1 MKIKKEYLILA
12 LIIAGL
18 LVYLF
23 LRERDRTLY
32 ELPVLPEVSKKEITK
47 IEITKGSTS
56 IVLHKKDDRWY
67 IGPRQYPADQ
77 NKIKAM
83 LDVFEDL
90 TLTTPVSES
99 QNYVRYELNDENK
112 INAKAWQAD
121 KLQRNFDI
129 GKTASTFRHTFV
141 KIAED
146 DRVFHARNNFR
157 NAFDQAAEN
166 LRDKVVLSFQI
177 SDISGIEIK
186 QEQTALALTRTQI
199 PVQDPPD
206 KNDQADAAT
215 SQPVNVVWQS
225 ADGKTGDDTKITRLL
240 STLSNL
246 RCEKFIEDRQKEDF
260 TAAVST
266 IQVKGAQNYR
276 LSIFAK
282 LNEEDSNYPAISSG
296 SDYPFLL
303 SQNTVDR
310 IIKSPENLLEKPK
323 MDETKS
329 EAEKSESKP

>member
-1 MKIKKEYLILA
+1 MKVKKEYLILA

-23 LRERDRTLY
+23 MRERDRTLY
-32 ELPVLPEVSKKEITK
+32 ELPVLPEVTKKEITK
-47 IEITKGSTS
+47 IEITKGKTS
-56 IVLHKKDDRWY
+56 IVLNKKDERWY

-121 KLQRNFDI
+121 KLRRDFDI

-186 QEQTALALTRTQI
+186 KEQTALTLTRTPT
-199 PVQDPPD
+199 PVQEPPD
-206 KNDQADAAT
+206 KNGQADSTT
-215 SQPVNVVWQS
+215 SQSVNVVWQS
-225 ADGKTGDDTKITRLL
+225 ADGKTGDDTKINRLL
-240 STLSNL
+240 SSLSNL
-246 RCEKFIEDRQKEDF
+246 RCEKFIENRQKEDF

-266 IQVKGAQNYR
+266 IQVKGAQNYS

-282 LNEEDSNYPAISSG
+282 LKEEDSNYPAISSG

-303 SQNTVDR
+303 SQNTVGR
-310 IIKSPENLLEKPK
+310 IMKSPEDLLEKPK
-323 MDETKS
+323 MDENKS

>member
-1 MKIKKEYLILA
+1 MKVKKEYLILA

-23 LRERDRTLY
+23 MRERDRTLY
-32 ELPVLPEVSKKEITK
+32 ELPVLPEVTKKEITK
-47 IEITKGSTS
+47 IEITKGKTS
-56 IVLHKKDDRWY
+56 IVLNKKDERWY
-67 IGPRQYPADQ
+67 IGSRQYPADQ

-121 KLQRNFDI
+121 KLRRDFDI

-186 QEQTALALTRTQI
+186 KEQTALTLTRTPT

-206 KNDQADAAT
+206 KNGQADSTT
-215 SQPVNVVWQS
+215 SQSVNVVWQS
-225 ADGKTGDDTKITRLL
+225 ADGKTGDDTKINRLL
-240 STLSNL
+240 SSLSNL
-246 RCEKFIEDRQKEDF
+246 RCEKFIENRQKEDF

-266 IQVKGAQNYR
+266 IQVKGAQNYS

-282 LNEEDSNYPAISSG
+282 LSEEDSNYPAISSG

-303 SQNTVDR
+303 SQNTVGR
-310 IIKSPENLLEKPK
+310 IMKSPEDLLEKPK
-323 MDETKS
+323 MDENKS

>member
-1 MKIKKEYLILA
+1 MKVKKEYLILA

-23 LRERDRTLY
+23 MRERDRTLY
-32 ELPVLPEVSKKEITK
+32 ELPVLPEVTKKEITK
-47 IEITKGSTS
+47 IEITKGKTS
-56 IVLHKKDDRWY
+56 IVLNKKDERWY
-67 IGPRQYPADQ
+67 IGSRQYPADQ

-121 KLQRNFDI
+121 KLRRDFDI

-186 QEQTALALTRTQI
+186 KEQTALTLTRTPT

-206 KNDQADAAT
+206 KNGQADSTT
-215 SQPVNVVWQS
+215 SQSVNVVWQS
-225 ADGKTGDDTKITRLL
+225 ADGKTGDDTKINRLL
-240 STLSNL
+240 SSLSNL
-246 RCEKFIEDRQKEDF
+246 RCEKFIENRQKEDF

-266 IQVKGAQNYR
+266 IQVKGAQNYS

-282 LNEEDSNYPAISSG
+282 LREEDSNYPAISSG

-303 SQNTVDR
+303 SQNTVGR
-310 IIKSPENLLEKPK
+310 IMKSPEDLLEKPK
-323 MDETKS
+323 MDENKS

>member
-1 MKIKKEYLILA
+1 MKVKKEYLILA

-23 LRERDRTLY
+23 MRERDRTLY
-32 ELPVLPEVSKKEITK
+32 ELPVLPEVTKKEITK
-47 IEITKGSTS
+47 IEITKGKTS
-56 IVLHKKDDRWY
+56 IVLNKKDERWY

-121 KLQRNFDI
+121 KLRRDFDI

-186 QEQTALALTRTQI
+186 KEQTALTLTRTPT
-199 PVQDPPD
+199 PVQEPPD
-206 KNDQADAAT
+206 KNGQADSTT
-215 SQPVNVVWQS
+215 SQSVNVV
-225 ADGKTGDDTKITRLL
+225 
-240 STLSNL
+240 
-246 RCEKFIEDRQKEDF
+246 
-260 TAAVST
+260 
-266 IQVKGAQNYR
+266 
-276 LSIFAK
+276 
-282 LNEEDSNYPAISSG
+282 
-296 SDYPFLL
+296 
-303 SQNTVDR
+303 
-310 IIKSPENLLEKPK
+310 
-323 MDETKS
+323 
-329 EAEKSESKP
+329 